1 MAGQVRETGVTRLM
15 GHVDRADSLAILG
28 WALDLDDLA
37 APPLVR
43 VIQRGEVVAA
53 TRPRLPVPGLH
64 RRLGLRDA
72 RHPPLHGWQIT
83 LPLAGGIAPDL
94 PFDLTLR
101 ADGRPM
107 QGGAGL
113 VIRPL
118 AAMDAEAAAD
128 LAATPMVQIGFGIEG
143 EAVQVTARALQTAPP
158 QPLTLLVG
166 NQPPR
171 LLERMEVPAAPPFH
185 RPGIAFRCT
194 IPRARLERHA
204 RAALPVRLHY
214 PGDEAETPAAFHHR
228 LRTLWLP
235 RDLFT
240 RAEGGLPLPPE
251 DGMRRIGGPEISA
264 PLYRVGG
271 LSCFL
276 QLDALAR
283 RHAGRRLTQFPH
295 VVDWGTG
302 CARVLRH
309 FAESAGPLGL
319 PQAMRQRLTGL
330 DIDPVNIDWCRE
342 ALPDLAGWGVLRPE
356 GFDLPPASV
365 DLLFGISVMTHLT
378 EHDQQRW
385 LAEIRR
391 VLRPGGLAILTVHGE
406 AALFRDPASLAL
418 PFVERFGSFDGI
430 ADPALGPERARHYR
444 ASYQARGYLREAW
457 SRHLEILEI
466 IPAANGFLQDYVALR
481 RG

>member
-1 MAGQVRETGVTRLM
+1 
-15 GHVDRADSLAILG
+15 
-28 WALDLDDLA
+28 
-37 APPLVR
+37 
-43 VIQRGEVVAA
+43 
-53 TRPRLPVPGLH
+53 
-64 RRLGLRDA
+64 
-72 RHPPLHGWQIT
+72 
-83 LPLAGGIAPDL
+83 
-94 PFDLTLR
+94 
-101 ADGRPM
+101 
-107 QGGAGL
+107 
-113 VIRPL
+113 
-118 AAMDAEAAAD
+118 MDAEAAAD
-128 LAATPMVQIGFGIEG
+128 LAAAPMVQIGFGLEG
-143 EAVQVTARALQTAPP
+143 EAVQVTARALQTDPP
-158 QPLTLLVG
+158 RALTLLVG

-171 LLERMEVPAAPPFH
+171 ALERVEVPAGPPFH
-185 RPGIAFRCT
+185 RPGIGFRCT
-194 IPRARLERHA
+194 IPRARLDRHA

-235 RDLFT
+235 RDLF
-240 RAEGGLPLPPE
+240 AAPAGPLPPE
-251 DGMRRIGGPEISA
+251 DAMRRIGGPDVSA

-271 LSCFL
+271 LSCFV

-330 DIDPVNIDWCRE
+330 DIDAESIGWCAG
-342 ALPDLAGWGVLRPE
+342 ALPGLADWGVLRPE

-365 DLLFGISVMTHLT
+365 DLLLGISVMTHLT

-391 VLRPGGLAILTVHGE
+391 VLRPGGLAILTAHGE
-406 AALFRDPASLAL
+406 AAIFRDPATLAL

-430 ADPALGPERARHYR
+430 GDAALGPARARHYR

-466 IPAANGFLQDYVALR
+466 IPAANGFLQDYVVLR